1 MCHISEGPSNAVWDL
16 MNSTRNH
23 SPNPVSEKLS
33 NYQKMPRMW
42 EMLMT
47 LDQISTKEYINMIF
61 SEEK

>member
-33 NYQKMPRMW
+33 NYQKMPENVGDVNDSGSNQYQRIHKYDF
-42 EMLMT
+42 L
-47 LDQISTKEYINMIF
+47 
-61 SEEK
+61 